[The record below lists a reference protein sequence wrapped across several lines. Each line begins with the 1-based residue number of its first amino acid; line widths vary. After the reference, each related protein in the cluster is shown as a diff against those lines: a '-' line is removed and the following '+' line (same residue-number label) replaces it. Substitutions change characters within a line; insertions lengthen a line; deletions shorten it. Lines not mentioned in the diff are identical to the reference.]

1 MLVIAV
7 FVQLATIAQ
16 HKDLQHQLYVQLVN
30 SVQKALLED
39 QTVH

>member
-16 HKDLQHQLYVQLVN
+16 QKDLRHQLYVQLVN